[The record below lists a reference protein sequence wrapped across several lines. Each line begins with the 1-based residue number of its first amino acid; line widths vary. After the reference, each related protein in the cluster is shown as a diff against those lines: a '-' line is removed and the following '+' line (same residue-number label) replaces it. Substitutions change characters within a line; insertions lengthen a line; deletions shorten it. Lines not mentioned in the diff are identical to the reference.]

1 MSTPEKIARERLI
14 DALLRERYSPRG
26 ADVERQVAATLGEID
41 DGGVALPQ
49 RGVRRRSRWAPIT
62 MLASAAT
69 LLLVLYIYPDGTD
82 GSGAHGPTKVSFH
95 CVDRFWN
102 DTHGLF
108 PPLDKDNKTLGYSHR
123 GVSLVND
130 GRDPFIIKAAGGAG
144 LQQDEFR
151 V

>member
-1 MSTPEKIARERLI
+1 MR
-14 DALLRERYSPRG
+14 
-26 ADVERQVAATLGEID
+26 
-41 DGGVALPQ
+41 GVAGRLPKFVAT
-49 RGVRRRSRWAPIT
+49 RPI
-62 MLASAAT
+62 LGLVYRLQDF

-123 GVSLVND
+123 GVSLVKD